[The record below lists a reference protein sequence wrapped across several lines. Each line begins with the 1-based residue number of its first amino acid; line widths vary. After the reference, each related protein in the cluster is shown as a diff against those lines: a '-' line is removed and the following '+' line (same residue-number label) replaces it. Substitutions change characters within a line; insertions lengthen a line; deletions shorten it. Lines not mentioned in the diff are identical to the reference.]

1 MKRSTKAVLLSAFVF
16 PGIGHLYLKKFVIG
30 ILLSVGA
37 ATATYFIV
45 SNAVSKALEIAKKIQ
60 SERLS
65 LDVNAIA
72 KLVSEQSPG
81 TVGSSLSISTIALV
95 VFWIV
100 GIVDSY
106 RLGRLVEKDDE
117 VSVYGKT

>member
-81 TVGSSLSISTIALV
+81 TVGSSLSISTIALIA
-95 VFWIV
+95 FWIV